1 VEELPN
7 HTEALQ
13 FVFSTEEFVV
23 KTQCQLVKDFGQ
35 YHLTFPDNFSTQA
48 FSKAEITSLIEENV
62 ATILEE
68 GETRLLQLLYTIDL
82 SEKIFLALTLSSDFI
97 QLISAKILEREAY
110 KVYLKRIFSA

>member
-23 KTQCQLVKDFGQ
+23 KTQCQLVKDFRQ
-35 YHLTFPDNFSTQA
+35 YHLSFPEKFSTQA
-48 FSKAEITSLIEENV
+48 FSKAEITSLIEENI
-62 ATILEE
+62 AAILEE

-82 SEKIFLALTLSSDFI
+82 SEKIFLALTLSPDFI

-110 KVYLKRIFSA
+110 KVYLKKLFSA